1 MGLRS
6 VFPIPLVLISLSIS
20 QYLFVC
26 CLGTILLSLSQFL
39 LIFVVLKKMVDR
51 FVMLP
56 VIDVDFI

>member
-26 CLGTILLSLSQFL
+26 CLGSILLPLSQFL
-39 LIFVVLKKMVDR
+39 LIFVVLKEMVDH

-56 VIDVDFI
+56 VIDVVFI